1 MLWVLAKRGLL
12 TPGPPGKVAAQLNAL
27 RRWGFSVA
35 GELRAAA
42 DRSPDKLAVI
52 DESGSMTYRQLQRR
66 TEALALAL
74 RARHGIGASSR
85 IGVLGRNHGG
95 MIVAMAAGVA
105 LGAEVVLLNPAL
117 SAASVAAVAREQGI
131 SLVLADT
138 DLAELVAG
146 LPTLNESAMDQL
158 VRTAPPGRLEPPAR
172 AGRLIV
178 LTSGTTA
185 APKGARRR
193 TPTSLAPLAS
203 VLDRIPLHVGDRVLI
218 AAPLFHTWGLAGL
231 QMCLALRATMVL
243 RRKFDP
249 AATVAVMERLECDGL
264 VAVPV
269 MVQRLAEA
277 VPHPAIRPKV
287 VAVSGSAL
295 PGGLAT
301 RFMDAYGDCLYNLY
315 GSTEASWVSIA
326 TPSDLRTDPR
336 TAGRPPLATLVE
348 IRSPSGAAVA
358 PGETGEIFVRNGLLF
373 EGYTSASASDVTG
386 MLGTGD
392 LGHFDADGLL
402 YVDGRADDMIVSGG
416 ENVFPRPVEEL
427 IAGLP
432 QVREVAVIGVG
443 DAEFGQRLAA
453 YLVLHEGET
462 LNPDEVREY
471 VRHYLARFCV
481 PRDVVFLPDLPRT
494 ATGKVIPRLLPRS

>member
-27 RRWGFSVA
+27 RRWGFSLA

-42 DRSPDKLAVI
+42 DRSPEKVAVI
-52 DESGSMTYRQLQRR
+52 DESGSVTYRDLQIRV
-66 TEALALAL
+66 EALGLAL
-74 RARHGIGASSR
+74 RARHDIGLGSR
-85 IGVLGRNHGG
+85 IGVLGRNHSGT
-95 MIVAMAAGVA
+95 IVSMAAGVT

-117 SAASVAAVAREQGI
+117 SAAAVAAVAREQGI

-146 LPTLNESAMDQL
+146 LPTLTESAMDQL
-158 VRTAPPGRLEPPAR
+158 VRHAPPGRLDPPDR

-203 VLDRIPLHVGDRVLI
+203 VLDRIPLNVGDNVFI

-243 RRKFDP
+243 RRRFDP
-249 AATVAVMERLECDGL
+249 VSTVVAMGRHGCAGL
-264 VAVPV
+264 VAVPI
-269 MVQRLAEA
+269 MVQRLTEA
-277 VPHPAIRPKV
+277 VPHPTIRPRV

-295 PGGLAT
+295 PGVLAT

-326 TPSDLRTDPR
+326 TPADLRLDPR
-336 TAGRPPLATLVE
+336 TAGRPPLGTKVE
-348 IRSPSGAAVA
+348 IRAASGLPVAA
-358 PGETGEIFVRNGLLF
+358 GEIGEIFVRNGMLF
-373 EGYTSASASDVTG
+373 EGYTFASPTQVAG

-402 YVDGRADDMIVSGG
+402 FVDGRADDMIISGG

-427 IAGLP
+427 IATLP
-432 QVREVAVIGVG
+432 QVREVAVIGVP
-443 DAEFGQRLAA
+443 DDDFGQRLAA
-453 YLVLHEGET
+453 YVVLHDDEQLSE
-462 LNPDEVREY
+462 DEVREY

-481 PRDVVFLPDLPRT
+481 PREVNFRASLPRT
-494 ATGKVIPRLLPRS
+494 ATGKVIPRDLE